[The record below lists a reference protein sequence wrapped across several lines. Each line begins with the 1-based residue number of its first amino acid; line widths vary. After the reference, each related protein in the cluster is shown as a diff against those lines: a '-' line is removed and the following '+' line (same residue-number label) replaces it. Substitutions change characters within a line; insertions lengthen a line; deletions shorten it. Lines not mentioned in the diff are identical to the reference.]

1 MYKKYYIEILIFIQ
15 FLFSISFEY
24 QKYSTEYYNL
34 YNFIISNGGYINQK
48 LIPNEK
54 SKTNRYIITS
64 QKIFQNEKIIYIP
77 DKVLISQIHKLVYKK
92 CLEAYGPEEGNDFDC
107 IVYFMTIDKY
117 NSSSFFKPYYDYLP
131 KMNKEDFITDLTQE
145 EIDIYKDIGITK
157 ALEFYNKFYKKALE
171 PVEQR
176 LKNFCEKKGIKYKN
190 ILNEFKYNFDMVAT
204 RNFGRPD
211 SYYDHST
218 MVPFLDLINH
228 SDKNNTFWF
237 YDDLKMGYT
246 LIAGKDINPNEE
258 ITDLYGQYHN
268 SHLYTNYGFVIPG
281 NIYHEYIYIE
291 INKEKYTFHEDNFNS
306 TINNILSTLIKKEN
320 YDKIKAK
327 KYVIKC
333 LNEKLEY
340 YLNIKKKCNR
350 FNLKVIIDEHI
361 SIINKVITM
370 IP

>member
-1 MYKKYYIEILIFIQ
+1 MFKGC
-15 FLFSISFEY
+15 
-24 QKYSTEYYNL
+24 NL
-34 YNFIISNGGYINQK
+34 YNFIISNGGYINPK

-64 QKIFQNEKIIYIP
+64 EKIPQNEKIIYIP

-176 LKNFCEKKGIKYKN
+176 LKNFCEKKGIKYEN

-268 SHLYTNYGFVIPG
+268 LHLYTNYGFVIPG
-281 NIYHEYIYIE
+281 NIYHEYVYIE

-306 TINNILSTLIKKEN
+306 AINNIFSTLIKKEN

-327 KYVIKC
+327 KYVINC
-333 LNEKLEY
+333 LNKKLEY